1 MKMPV
6 NGLLVKSSQIK
17 SSQARA
23 VRLRQGPVSLAE
35 AAQLDGGGAR
45 GPARVLHVHPVHSR
59 QHTNTRKRSHPAHTF
74 SQEHSHHTPHL
85 TQAPS
90 AESGENG
97 KAENSAGPRALSLT
111 SFALLFTSDR
121 TSSISPPLP
130 ARSRPAPRR
139 RFAVGGGGGG
149 CVTVSQ
155 RRPVIIRFVNCRL
168 YVPAAEYFLTYT
180 ANSVRLTTPRT
191 TAGARR
197 PSRAP
202 PRAGRSGGGR
212 GGRRGADRS
221 SRSRHTPQGGTRSHG
236 RLADAGN

>member
-130 ARSRPAPRR
+130 ARSRPPRR

-149 CVTVSQ
+149 CNCITA
-155 RRPVIIRFVNCRL
+155 PAGDYPFVNCRL

-197 PSRAP
+197 AAQPRAP